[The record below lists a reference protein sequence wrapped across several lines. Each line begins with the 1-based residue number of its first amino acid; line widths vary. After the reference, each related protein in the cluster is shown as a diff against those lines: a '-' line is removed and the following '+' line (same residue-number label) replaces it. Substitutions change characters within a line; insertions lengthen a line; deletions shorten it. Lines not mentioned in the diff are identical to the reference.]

1 MPYIQRNANGTIIAL
16 VSTPSAMAEEQLSSS
31 DPEVVEFLRDSG
43 SSEITKEFL
52 SSSDTDLVRVIED
65 LIDLLIDKN
74 LILMTEFPAV
84 AQQKLINRK
93 SARELFSKHQT
104 LMVAKDD
111 IL

>member
-1 MPYIQRNANGTIIAL
+1 MPYVQRNNDGNIIAL
-16 VSTPSAMAEEQLSSS
+16 LNIPSAGAAEQLSSS
-31 DPEVVEFLRDSG
+31 DPEVLEFLQDSG
-43 SSEITKEFL
+43 SSEISKAFL

-74 LILMTEFPAV
+74 LILMTEFPAA

-93 SARELFSKHQT
+93 SARELFNKNTT
-104 LMVAKDD
+104 LMVDKDD